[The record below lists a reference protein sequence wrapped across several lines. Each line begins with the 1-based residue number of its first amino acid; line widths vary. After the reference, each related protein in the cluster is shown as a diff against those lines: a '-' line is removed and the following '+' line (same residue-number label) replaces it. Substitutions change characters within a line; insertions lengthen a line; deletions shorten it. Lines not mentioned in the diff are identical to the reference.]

1 MQLDFLGIL
10 CFIPSNISLILALQW
25 GGTIY
30 AWNDGRIIA
39 LLVVFGILLIIF
51 IGVQL
56 WKGDAGTVPPRIIS
70 QRSVACGFLYS
81 TSVAGSMMVFVYYL
95 PVWFQA
101 IKGASAVESGIMTLP
116 VIISLVL
123 GSILSGAITTRIGY
137 YTPAM
142 ITAPVLMSVGAG
154 LITTFVPDTDRGKW
168 IGYQVLYGFGLGCGM
183 QAPSLA
189 AQAVLKKEDISIGVS
204 LMFFSQQ
211 LGGAIFVAIGQ
222 NIFASRLAS
231 GLSGIPGIASETIIN
246 AGATDLKNK
255 VAPQFLE
262 RVLSAYNYALTR
274 TYDVGV
280 SISCVAIIG
289 ALGMEWK
296 SIKKNKP
303 QGPVLEAK

>member
-1 MQLDFLGIL
+1 MAQLDLLGIL
-10 CFIPSNISLILALQW
+10 CFIPSNISLLLALQW
-25 GGTIY
+25 GGTTH

-39 LLVVFGILLIIF
+39 LLVVFGILFVTF
-51 IGVQL
+51 IGIQL
-56 WKGDAGTVPPRIIS
+56 WKGEAGTVPPRIIR
-70 QRSVACGFLYS
+70 QRSMACGFLYS
-81 TSVAGSMMVFVYYL
+81 ACAAGSMMIFVYYL

-101 IKGASAVESGIMTLP
+101 IKDASAVESGLMTLAT
-116 VIISLVL
+116 IISLVL
-123 GSILSGAITTRIGY
+123 GSVLSGAVTTRIGY

-142 ITAPVLMSVGAG
+142 ITAPILMSVGAG

-189 AQAVLKKEDISIGVS
+189 AQAVLKKEDISIGIS

-231 GLSGIPGIASETIIN
+231 GLSDIPGLAPDTIIN
-246 AGATDLKNK
+246 AGATDLKNI

-262 RVLSAYNYALTR
+262 NVISVYNYALTK

-280 SISCVAIIG
+280 ALSCIMIIG

-296 SIKKNKP
+296 SIKKNKQP
-303 QGPVLEAK
+303 GPGQK